1 MLASRRLSLTGLGLT
16 LALGFGVPVAAQD
29 SGSWMRVDTVQIRP
43 DKLDDFVELYQEVIN
58 PALRRAG
65 VPWRSA
71 WETGEFGETYQR
83 LFVTPMASFTELDR
97 GGPLA
102 RSLEP
107 RQLSRVRSRLREY
120 TDSRQSHA
128 VLYREDLSVES
139 EDVTGL
145 PIARVT
151 NLQIAPGRAAEFEA
165 FLRSNLENFRSAAVV
180 FGVYHRQFG
189 PGPVIWQVVENL
201 RSYGELSRGG
211 IIRAFGD
218 DGSANVLAGL
228 TGVVTAVERTIL
240 AYDVSLSYRG
250 ADLSTVP

>member
-1 MLASRRLSLTGLGLT
+1 MLAGRRLSLTGLGLI
-16 LALGFGVPVAAQD
+16 LALGFGWPVAAQD
-29 SGSWMRVDTVQIRP
+29 GASWMRVDTVQVRP

-58 PALRRAG
+58 PAHRRAG

-107 RQLSRVRSRLREY
+107 RQLSRVLSRLREY

-128 VLYREDLSVES
+128 VLYRADLSLES

-165 FLRSNLENFRSAAVV
+165 FLRSNLENFRSAGVV

-189 PGPVIWQVVENL
+189 PGPILWQVVENL

-211 IIRAFGD
+211 ILRAFSND
-218 DGSANVLAGL
+218 ESADALAGL

-240 AYDVSLSYRG
+240 AYDASLGYRG

>member
-107 RQLSRVRSRLREY
+107 RQLSRVLSRLREY

-128 VLYREDLSVES
+128 VLYRADLSLES

-165 FLRSNLENFRSAAVV
+165 FLRSNLENFRSAGVV

-189 PGPVIWQVVENL
+189 PGPILWQVVENL

-211 IIRAFGD
+211 ILRAFSND
-218 DGSANVLAGL
+218 ESADALAGL

-240 AYDVSLSYRG
+240 AYDASLGYRG

>member
-1 MLASRRLSLTGLGLT
+1 MLAGRRLSLTGLGLI
-16 LALGFGVPVAAQD
+16 LALGFGWPVAAQD
-29 SGSWMRVDTVQIRP
+29 GASWMRVDTVQVRP

-71 WETGEFGETYQR
+71 RETGEFGETYQR

-107 RQLSRVRSRLREY
+107 RQLSRVLSRLREY

-128 VLYREDLSVES
+128 VLYRADLSLES

-165 FLRSNLENFRSAAVV
+165 FLRSNLENFRSAGVV

-211 IIRAFGD
+211 ILRAFSND
-218 DGSANVLAGL
+218 ESADALAGL
-228 TGVVTAVERTIL
+228 TGVVTGVERTIL
-240 AYDVSLSYRG
+240 AYDASLGYRG

>member
-1 MLASRRLSLTGLGLT
+1 M
-16 LALGFGVPVAAQD
+16 
-29 SGSWMRVDTVQIRP
+29 
-43 DKLDDFVELYQEVIN
+43 
-58 PALRRAG
+58 
-65 VPWRSA
+65 
-71 WETGEFGETYQR
+71 
-83 LFVTPMASFTELDR
+83 
-97 GGPLA
+97 
-102 RSLEP
+102 
-107 RQLSRVRSRLREY
+107 
-120 TDSRQSHA
+120 
-128 VLYREDLSVES
+128 
-139 EDVTGL
+139 

-211 IIRAFGD
+211 ITRAFGD

>member
-165 FLRSNLENFRSAAVV
+165 FLRSSLENFRSAGVV

-211 IIRAFGD
+211 IIRAFGN

>member
-165 FLRSNLENFRSAAVV
+165 FLRSNLENFRSAGVV

-211 IIRAFGD
+211 IIRAFGN

-240 AYDVSLSYRG
+240 AYDASLGYRG

>member
-1 MLASRRLSLTGLGLT
+1 MLVGRRLSAAGLGLT
-16 LALGFGVPVAAQD
+16 LLLGLGVSVSAQD
-29 SGSWMRVDTVQIRP
+29 SDSWMCVDTVRIRP
-43 DKLDDFVELYQEVIN
+43 DKLDDFLELYQDVIN

-83 LFVTPMASFTELDR
+83 LFVTPMASFNELDR

-107 RQLSRVRSRLREY
+107 RQLGRVRSRLRES

-128 VLYREDLSVES
+128 VLYRTDLSVES

-145 PIARVT
+145 PIASVT
-151 NLQIAPGRAAEFEA
+151 NLQIAPGRAVEFEA
-165 FLRSNLENFRSAAVV
+165 CLRSNLGNFRSAGVV
-180 FGVYHRQFG
+180 FGIYHRQFG
-189 PGPVIWQVVENL
+189 PGPVVWQVVENL

-211 IIRAFGD
+211 ILRAFGND
-218 DGSANVLAGL
+218 ESANVLAGL
-228 TGVVTAVERTIL
+228 SGVITVVERTIL

-250 ADLSTVP
+250 ADISTGP

>member
-1 MLASRRLSLTGLGLT
+1 MLAGRRLSLTGLGLI
-16 LALGFGVPVAAQD
+16 LALGFGWPVAAQD
-29 SGSWMRVDTVQIRP
+29 GASWMRVDTVQVRP

-165 FLRSNLENFRSAAVV
+165 FLRSSLENFRSAGVV

-211 IIRAFGD
+211 IIRAFGN

>member
-165 FLRSNLENFRSAAVV
+165 FLRSNLENFRSAGVV

-189 PGPVIWQVVENL
+189 PGPILWQVVENL

-211 IIRAFGD
+211 ILRAFSND
-218 DGSANVLAGL
+218 ESADALAGL

-240 AYDVSLSYRG
+240 AYDASLGYRG